1 MFRLSTRRTT
11 LALTLA
17 AVTGLCV
24 PAAQAGDDKDDRRSR
39 DDHRQKDGRG
49 GWDRKDRGRN
59 DHGRDDHHRDDHHR
73 DDHRGGHTIGGIT
86 IRIGTPPVIVRERV
100 VVSRPAPVVISQPC
114 DVMPENLSVTAYQT
128 QDRVIVLIT
137 GSNRSAG
144 YTTCLTEVDTSC
156 EIPTLTMRNTAPT
169 RSSAHCMTGFNL
181 NAAVRSRETLCTI
194 RLLVAGQTVEVP
206 VTQVPSLS

>member
-1 MFRLSTRRTT
+1 MTRVSLLSSPFLLGFERLEGMLERAARSADDGYPPYNIEQTSETSWRIVLAVAGFR
-11 LALTLA
+11 
-17 AVTGLCV
+17 
-24 PAAQAGDDKDDRRSR
+24 
-39 DDHRQKDGRG
+39 
-49 GWDRKDRGRN
+49 
-59 DHGRDDHHRDDHHR
+59 
-73 DDHRGGHTIGGIT
+73 
-86 IRIGTPPVIVRERV
+86 
-100 VVSRPAPVVISQPC
+100 
-114 DVMPENLSVTAYQT
+114 PENLSVTAYQT